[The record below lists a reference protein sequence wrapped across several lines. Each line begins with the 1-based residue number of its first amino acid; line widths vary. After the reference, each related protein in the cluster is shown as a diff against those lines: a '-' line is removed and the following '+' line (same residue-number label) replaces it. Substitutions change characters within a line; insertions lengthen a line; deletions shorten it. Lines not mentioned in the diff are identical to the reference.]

1 MAHQQAVDPEERLR
15 CVTQTHS
22 GVGDTVMHIHLIA
35 LKSQAIINEPVSH
48 VKQKEMEKAKRK
60 VVSNIFGGVDNVHQ

>member
-35 LKSQAIINEPVSH
+35 LKSQAIIREANKHISN
-48 VKQKEMEKAKRK
+48 
-60 VVSNIFGGVDNVHQ
+60 VSNRFLWDNVHQ